1 MRFGFKR
8 KQKDERVTNLQN
20 KIYREMYILIVAIC
34 ALSVLYKQFL
44 VEGGTQHLWTE
55 IIILVAS
62 SLFYL
67 VRSTMLGIFSD
78 EVEMHDQASKMSF
91 NKRNF
96 LISLLLGVG
105 FSLTFAIVNSQ
116 KYADSTQEAYSFFFT
131 ILFACLVFYIPVLF
145 AIMVLPLAIA
155 KRKSDQVNEQE
166 LEEMDDEDV
175 R

>member
-1 MRFGFKR
+1 MGFGFKKR
-8 KQKDERVTNLQN
+8 QQDERVANLQN
-20 KIYREMYILIVAIC
+20 KIYREMYILIVVIC

-55 IIILVAS
+55 IIILLAS
-62 SLFYL
+62 SVFYVL
-67 VRSTMLGIFSD
+67 RSAMLGIFSD
-78 EVEMHDQASKMSF
+78 EVEMSESSKLSF
-91 NKRNF
+91 NTRNF
-96 LISLLLGVG
+96 VISLIIGVG
-105 FSLTFAIVNSQ
+105 ISLFFAIVNSQ
-116 KYADSTQEAYSFFFT
+116 KYAESTEEAYTFFFV
-131 ILFACLVFYIPVLF
+131 ILFGSLMIYIPVLF